1 MGVWIMTARFM
12 RIIKTK
18 TRRIEIEM
26 TQVEAIQKA
35 RRTITVKNRIATYHY
50 SLGAE
55 WQMPIKPNMSDALAQ
70 KQLRV
75 SFALEELGFHPMDA
89 MKASRGLGSLREL
102 VTKAC
107 MGRKE

>member
-1 MGVWIMTARFM
+1 
-12 RIIKTK
+12 
-18 TRRIEIEM
+18 M

-50 SLGAE
+50 SFGDEL
-55 WQMPIKPNMSDALAQ
+55 MPIKPNMSDALAQ
-70 KQLRV
+70 KQLRT
-75 SFALEELGFHPMDA
+75 SFALKELGFHPMDA

-107 MGRKE
+107 KGREK